1 MCKTEMSLA
10 SNMRLVLC
18 SSSQIES
25 CSALSVL
32 LSTTICVTT
41 VVKERQC
48 GPVVRALASRSRD
61 HGFKTRSDHSLN
73 LILVVPAALI
83 DSQLVC
89 LRPAGILNR
98 CCCCVSLALKSTYGE
113 RSFKCV
119 FYCIVLSKCCGLTR
133 RSRVSPQQ
141 ILTTVMANIVVDKS
155 TDNAEPLSV
164 SFLTRYSSPSVS
176 F

>member
-1 MCKTEMSLA
+1 MRKTEMSLA

-48 GPVVRALASRSRD
+48 GPVVRALASRS
-61 HGFKTRSDHSLN
+61 GNPGLKTLSDHSLN
-73 LILVVPAALI
+73 LILVVPAALVN
-83 DSQLVC
+83 SQLVC
-89 LRPAGILNR
+89 LRLAGILNR

-113 RSFKCV
+113 RSIKHV
-119 FYCIVLSKCCGLTR
+119 LYC
-133 RSRVSPQQ
+133 Q
-141 ILTTVMANIVVDKS
+141 NVVDS
-155 TDNAEPLSV
+155 RGEAG
-164 SFLTRYSSPSVS
+164 
-176 F
+176 